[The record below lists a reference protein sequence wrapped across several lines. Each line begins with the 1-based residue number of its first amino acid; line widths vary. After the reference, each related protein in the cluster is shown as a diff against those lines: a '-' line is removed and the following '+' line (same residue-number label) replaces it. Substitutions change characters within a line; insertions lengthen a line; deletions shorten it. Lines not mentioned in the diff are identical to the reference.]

1 MLICL
6 LFETIKNEIPN
17 TMGERS
23 ITDSTI
29 SRFSNYKYINIL
41 NIFIYLTYS
50 LKKSQNLFID
60 FLSQPFDR

>member
-6 LFETIKNEIPN
+6 LFEKIKNEIPN

-41 NIFIYLTYS
+41 NIFILNIIYLYYIFN
-50 LKKSQNLFID
+50 LYFKKIAKLIY
-60 FLSQPFDR
+60 